1 MALASGMHGHGEFTY
16 SWLRKRSE
24 ISLARVGGDG
34 GRRGASRGPKK
45 RPEFRARALRDT
57 RRGRW
62 PAHANFSSPFQWV
75 IQEMFLFAG
84 KIPVLPQIGPLGV
97 SSAAK
102 GLQAPVLPHFG
113 FVFPDLPHFRPPPAG
128 RVQFFQFC
136 RIWGVGVQ
144 FHTRVDGRTRVDP
157 GALIPRP
164 WCEKLKPSTP

>member
-16 SWLRKRSE
+16 SSLRKRSE

-102 GLQAPVLPHFG
+102 GLQAPVLPHLG
-113 FVFPDLPHFRPPPAG
+113 FVF
-128 RVQFFQFC
+128 FQIC
-136 RIWGVGVQ
+136 RIFAPRRPAACSFFSFAAFGGSAFSSIPGSTDAPGSTLVPSS
-144 FHTRVDGRTRVDP
+144 HDP
-157 GALIPRP
+157 GARN
-164 WCEKLKPSTP
+164 